1 MFCLAADEGL
11 LPHPHVI
18 VEPAPSGLVAC
29 ALTSNLHRAR
39 DPGNVLLEPGGG
51 DLPEQT
57 VVVVSQSVSVAPRG
71 TNRFARGITARRDP
85 RGAGVPAVVSGAL
98 MHDDLGTTTGRPG
111 RGPRQALLA
120 EIRAGRVFQQKFLAC

>member
-1 MFCLAADEGL
+1 MFCLAGDEGL

-71 TNRFARGITARRDP
+71 ERIGSLEASR
-85 RGAGVPAVVSGAL
+85 
-98 MHDDLGTTTGRPG
+98 
-111 RGPRQALLA
+111 LA
-120 EIRAGRVFQQKFLAC
+120 EIRAGRVFQQSFLAR